1 MIFEESF
8 LEVSLFAYIDPQ
20 SRTNIDISAIEEQF
34 DTFVKDTQ
42 KYGKEY
48 RWYRWRTSD
57 TSSHLYT

>member
-48 RWYRWRTSD
+48 R
-57 TSSHLYT
+57 